1 MNQQETFIANQILH
15 DTSGPQNSTLRTIA
29 TACSELCNVF
39 CWPPF
44 PNTILAKIILRPPP
58 QTYDFY
64 RENDPI
70 EDLHNRIQNVL
81 SEDLPDNCDSNNS
94 DTETTEIMTVQP
106 ASSTTCLVGCR
117 KSSKNTE
124 NQLPCQFYKMKIDI
138 DEIIDPFPINFNTE
152 SQIDAFYVNSEVDS
166 AKIPCVFIRCKEGEK
181 QPFVLLYAHGNGVDI
196 GEMTGTLA
204 IYSQEFQV
212 DVICYDYRGYGLADG
227 WAVEKYLHSDALSV
241 FNFIKSSESTFN
253 YKNENIILYGQSI
266 GSVPTSKLASLTEA
280 QGIVGVVLHSPLAS
294 AAHFL
299 KLGPKLHKA
308 MVTCFNP
315 YANIDCCDKINALT
329 LVIHGNEDEV
339 VGFEQGVALF
349 DKLTNPFKPMWID
362 GGEHND
368 LEDFPQFLPH
378 LSMFF
383 YKVKSL

>member
-1 MNQQETFIANQILH
+1 MNQQEVHTANQIFQENSSENQ
-15 DTSGPQNSTLRTIA
+15 DSTLRIIVG
-29 TACSELCNVF
+29 ACSELCSVF

-64 RENDPI
+64 RESEEVAN
-70 EDLHNRIQNVL
+70 ED
-81 SEDLPDNCDSNNS
+81 SPDNYDNNNS
-94 DTETTEIMTVQP
+94 ETETTEIMTLQP

-117 KSSKNTE
+117 KSSKNPE
-124 NQLPCQFYKMKIDI
+124 KSRKNLLPCKFYKMRIDL
-138 DEIIDPFPINFNTE
+138 DEIIDPFPRNFNTAA
-152 SQIDAFYVNSEVDS
+152 QIDGFYVDSEVDS

-181 QPFVLLYAHGNGVDI
+181 QRFVLLYAHGNGVDI

-204 IYSQEFQV
+204 IYSQEFQM

-227 WAVEKYLHSDALSV
+227 WANEKYLHSDALSV
-241 FNFIKSSESTFN
+241 FNFIKSSQSTFN

-280 QGIVGVVLHSPLAS
+280 HGVLGVVLHSPLAS

-299 KLGPKLHKA
+299 KLGAKSHKA
-308 MVTCFNP
+308 LVTCFNP
-315 YANIDCCDKINALT
+315 YANIDCCADINALT

-339 VGFEQGVALF
+339 VGFEQGKALYK
-349 DKLTNPFKPMWID
+349 KLRNPFKPMWID

-378 LSMFF
+378 LRMFF
-383 YKVKSL
+383 HKVKSL